1 MNGTNTGV
9 CTCHQA
15 TTGPCAV
22 HGPSWAWQN
31 ERYLPAAPQGTSW
44 RQDVGYGLTLSNE
57 PPVSSSPPV
66 SQAGNTES
74 SSSPEDSPEG
84 RSSCSED
91 NEDEAATVNIPLAV
105 QERLLALTWMDSLEQ
120 MSAMIDE
127 ALVQGVD
134 GEVFKLALCRLRGG
148 YADYGSTMYGW
159 DAATRRRNVLEE
171 IADAPVYLSS
181 GPIE

>member
-9 CTCHQA
+9 CTCHQT

-31 ERYLPAAPQGTSW
+31 ERYLPMAPQGTI
-44 RQDVGYGLTLSNE
+44 RQAGHCITLSNE

-66 SQAGNTES
+66 SQAGNAEL

-84 RSSCSED
+84 RSSCTGD
-91 NEDEAATVNIPLAV
+91 NADEAATVNIPLAV
-105 QERLLALTWMDSLEQ
+105 QLSIFEMAHEQAFSIIRRLLKSDRGTLYRLAENRLVDGFEEYG
-120 MSAMIDE
+120 SAMYDWDSE
-127 ALVQGVD
+127 RR
-134 GEVFKLALCRLRGG
+134 LAE
-148 YADYGSTMYGW
+148 
-159 DAATRRRNVLEE
+159 VLEE
-171 IADAPVYLSS
+171 LADAIVYLTS